1 MLLCLRRVRC
11 PAVRVLLC
19 LCNHSCTQRFLSTHS
34 IHVMLRV
41 RPMHTATTTTRGL
54 HQGTSGNVSARVP
67 GGLVITP
74 SGMPYEDLKPEH
86 MVLVDTAGGYYGPL
100 LPSSEWRMHYDVY
113 KHKPDAMAVL
123 HAHPTYCTAL
133 AAQEKGIPAFHYMVA
148 AAGAKEIKCA
158 QVRQAIHAWVWLHT
172 AAIESHHPSI
182 VTACFRTRSL
192 GSYSW
197 CCGALVGVGTVCNV
211 WDAGI
216 VGQYHDCTLGWSA
229 RVSDGQPRYDLLRQ
243 QLSQGTRRCVA
254 LNVFVCICFTQQQ
267 YQCGIC
273 LRCIHLVC

>member
-11 PAVRVLLC
+11 PAVHVLLC

-34 IHVMLRV
+34 IHVVLRV
-41 RPMHTATTTTRGL
+41 RPMNTATATTRGL

-158 QVRQAIHAWVWLHT
+158 QYATFGTQELSDSIMTALSGGARACLMANHGMICYANNCRKALDLAVEVETLARQYHLATVAGQPTLLGDDEMDVILAK
-172 AAIESHHPSI
+172 
-182 VTACFRTRSL
+182 FRTYGKQESELAGL
-192 GSYSW
+192 GSFDRKH
-197 CCGALVGVGTVCNV
+197 AVIPPPRR
-211 WDAGI
+211 DAPSK
-216 VGQYHDCTLGWSA
+216 L
-229 RVSDGQPRYDLLRQ
+229 
-243 QLSQGTRRCVA
+243 
-254 LNVFVCICFTQQQ
+254 
-267 YQCGIC
+267 
-273 LRCIHLVC
+273 